1 VGLEPS
7 KEKIRLLVAEDE
19 KALRA
24 LLFEELQDPGR
35 EIRVAANGLEALA
48 LLKKEP
54 FDLLITDIRMPGMGG
69 IELLK
74 ESKKYQRGL
83 LAIVITGYATLET
96 AIQAIRE
103 GAYDYIRKPFSL
115 EELKISVDNACAR
128 ILLERENRR
137 LLEDLKK
144 AYAQLKELSQNLSP
158 SKGPQDLLQELER
171 LAKLK
176 QEGFLSEDEF
186 EAVKKILIRSFG

>member
-1 VGLEPS
+1 MGLEPS